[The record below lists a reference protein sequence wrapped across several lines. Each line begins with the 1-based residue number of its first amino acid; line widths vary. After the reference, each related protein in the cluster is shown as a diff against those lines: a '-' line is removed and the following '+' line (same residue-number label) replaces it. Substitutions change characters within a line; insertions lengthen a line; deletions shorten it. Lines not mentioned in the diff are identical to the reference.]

1 MADWEPSIK
10 QTIIANA
17 VGEGPVEAVEEE
29 PPIELVLEWPLPSGH
44 FAISDRSRTYL
55 LWREDA
61 ELLADALQRA
71 LASWPERK

>member
-1 MADWEPSIK
+1 MADSEPSIK
-10 QTIIANA
+10 QTIIANV
-17 VGEGPVEAVEEE
+17 VGDGPVEAVDEE

-55 LWREDA
+55 LWRDDA
-61 ELLADALQRA
+61 VLLADTLQRA

>member
-1 MADWEPSIK
+1 MADREPSIK
-10 QTIIANA
+10 QTIISNV
-17 VGEGPVEAVEEE
+17 VGDGPVEAVDEE

-61 ELLADALQRA
+61 QLLADTLQRA
-71 LASWPERK
+71 LADWPEQK